1 MIDGCYDI
9 KPTATNKKL
18 WVIVEVYLDA
28 VDRKDAGGGQRSCYG
43 VVQRVVVASQLTKSS
58 GLLLTF

>member
-43 VVQRVVVASQLTKSS
+43 VVQS
-58 GLLLTF
+58 GGRRFTTH